1 MTFCGKIG
9 ASLKVKYCGTRIIRQ
24 RLTGDGV
31 IVSAL
36 LDGSKVSV
44 VERLDSLGLIW
55 IGAEPSRKPIPR
67 PYIPWKIVILKR
79 DDVRKWGQETSK

>member
-1 MTFCGKIG
+1 MTFCGKVG
-9 ASLKVKYCGTRIIRQ
+9 ASLKVKYCGTGIIRQ
-24 RLTGDGV
+24 RLTCDGV
-31 IVSAL
+31 IISAL

-67 PYIPWKIVILKR
+67 PYISWKIIIAMITYLK
-79 DDVRKWGQETSK
+79 VKF